1 MAYYS
6 CVTEIRHL
14 RYFVAVAEELHFGRA
29 AQRLNIAQ
37 PGLSQQIKAL
47 ETELGVPLLMRTRR
61 RVELTAAGQV
71 FLEEGRRALTQVERA
86 EKLARRAASGEIGR
100 LAIGGTEAATW
111 VVLPQLVRE
120 FRKRHPNV
128 DLAIREMPSPAQLSA
143 LRNAEIDVGFVRPPL
158 GTEGLVAR
166 TVLEEKLGVILPK
179 AHPLAK
185 RAEIPIT
192 ALRDE
197 PLVVH
202 PARPSGWA
210 EFMTSICRNAGF
222 EPLVAQEA
230 SETATAVSF
239 VAAGLGLTI
248 VPVSLKGLVRPGLVY
263 RPVAKPAPTAKLLL
277 VYRSGPI
284 APTLAKLLEV
294 ARSLWPELR

>member
-1 MAYYS
+1 M
-6 CVTEIRHL
+6 TELRHL
-14 RYFVAVAEELHFGRA
+14 RYFIAVAEELHFGRA

-47 ETELGVPLLMRTRR
+47 ETELGVPLLLRNRR
-61 RVELTAAGQV
+61 RVELTAAGHV
-71 FLEEGRRALTQVERA
+71 FLEEGRRALAQLERA

-100 LAIGGTEAATW
+100 LAIGGTESATW

-128 DLAIREMPSPAQLSA
+128 DLTIREMPSPAQLAA
-143 LRNAEIDVGFVRPPL
+143 LRNAEIDIGFVRPPI

-185 RAEIPIT
+185 RSEIPIT
-192 ALRDE
+192 ALRDQ

-210 EFMTSICRNAGF
+210 EFMTGICRNAGF
-222 EPLVAQEA
+222 EPVVAQEA

-248 VPVSLKGLVRPGLVY
+248 VPISLKGLVRPGLAY
-263 RPVAKPAPTAKLLL
+263 RPVAKPAPTAKLLM
-277 VYRSGPI
+277 VYRSAPL
-284 APTLAKLLEV
+284 APTLSKLLDV
-294 ARSLWPELR
+294 ARGLWPELK

>member
-1 MAYYS
+1 MI
-6 CVTEIRHL
+6 ELRHL
-14 RYFVAVAEELHFGRA
+14 RYFIAVSEELHFGRA

-47 ETELGVPLLMRTRR
+47 EAELGVSLLTRTRR

-71 FLEEGRRALTQVERA
+71 FLEEGRRALAQLDRA

-100 LAIGGTEAATW
+100 LAIGGTESATW

-120 FRKRHPNV
+120 FRKRNPNV
-128 DLAIREMPSPAQLSA
+128 DLAIREMPSPAQLAA
-143 LRNAEIDVGFVRPPL
+143 LRNAEIDVGFVRPPIA
-158 GTEGLVAR
+158 TEGLVAR
-166 TVLEEKLGVILPK
+166 TILEEKLGVILPK

-192 ALRDE
+192 ALRNQ

-210 EFMTSICRNAGF
+210 EFMTSICRETGF

-277 VYRSGPI
+277 VYRSGVVP
-284 APTLAKLLEV
+284 PTLAKLLEV
-294 ARSLWPELR
+294 VRGLWPDLK